1 MDFLMKICLLS
12 IPLGSLARVISS
24 PRKARLTL
32 GEPSPSYYFTNIDG
46 YPGTYAFGYDISDPH
61 TGNVQFRNEER
72 YPNGT
77 VMGNYGYINANG
89 QYQSYRYVADDKGY
103 RVMNNLEYPPTLRP
117 TQVDASGFE
126 SSITWSRPKKSKTNP
141 NYITKLPIKK
151 QINANNVLLP
161 PSHPIVKSDIE
172 NKLAK
177 DEKRFPNGTIIGKYS
192 YTDYDGNPIH
202 VKYYADDGSYGVEL
216 KSIKILSGTTTNPL
230 MLNFQ
235 SPSTE
240 PLLQNSELS
249 LGKSSDFY
257 NPINIKYKTSD
268 TFEILNK
275 EDIKSTADK
284 SSDKVS
290 PDYEIFFRNE
300 LKTPKK
306 CGKDKVRIYL
316 DKEKR
321 KIRDVSKSYMEAE
334 QFCNQL

>member
-1 MDFLMKICLLS
+1 
-12 IPLGSLARVISS
+12 
-24 PRKARLTL
+24 
-32 GEPSPSYYFTNIDG
+32 
-46 YPGTYAFGYDISDPH
+46 
-61 TGNVQFRNEER
+61 
-72 YPNGT
+72 
-77 VMGNYGYINANG
+77 MGNYGYINANG

-192 YTDYDGNPIH
+192 YTDNDGNPIH

-290 PDYEIFFRNE
+290 PDYEILFRNE